1 MLTCTRSSIM
11 GHIDTWNLDPPP
23 DFIGF
28 REDLPLKIYL
38 RNLPHWRQTGAT
50 YFVTFRQADSI
61 PVECIKLLQRLREE
75 WMLKNSPPYTGE
87 ALDHLSHILFVRTE
101 YWLDQGMG
109 SCLLQD
115 HRISQLVD
123 ESLKHFHQIRY
134 ELGASVVMSNHVHCI
149 LRPFTASSVDLED
162 ILGSCKAFTARKINS
177 FSAQSGAVWQQESF
191 DRIVRDPEHLWRCL
205 QYIGKNPSK
214 AGRTGESCRL
224 WVNPQWEKF
233 GWRFAS

>member
-1 MLTCTRSSIM
+1 M
-11 GHIDTWNLDPPP
+11 GNSDTWNLDPPP
-23 DFIGF
+23 DFSGF
-28 REDLPLKIYL
+28 RGDLPLKIYL
-38 RNLPHWRQTGAT
+38 RNLPHWRQPGAT
-50 YFVTFRQADSI
+50 YFVTFRLVDSI

-87 ALDHLSHILFVRTE
+87 ALDHLSQILFARTE

-109 SCLLQD
+109 SCLLRVQ
-115 HRISQLVD
+115 RISQLVD
-123 ESLKHFHQIRY
+123 ESLKHFHQVRY
-134 ELGASVVMSNHVHCI
+134 ELGASVVMPNHIHCI
-149 LRPFTASSVDLED
+149 LRPFTTSSVDLED
-162 ILGSCKAFTARKINS
+162 ILGSCKAFTARKINREL
-177 FSAQSGAVWQQESF
+177 AQSGAVWQQESF

-224 WVNPQWEKF
+224 WVNPQWEKL